1 MKKLSF
7 LAVFCVSAMAL
18 SQTQDAMSYQAIIR
32 NSNNDLIKNQNVGM
46 RFSII
51 KGSASGTVVYS
62 ETQSLPANNNGL
74 VTAKIGAGTLVSG
87 SYSNIDWG
95 ADTYFIKTETDPT
108 GSNNYTISGTSQLL
122 SVPYAL
128 YAKNSGSSI
137 PGPQGPKGDTGATG
151 PAGAMGPQGPQGL
164 TGAIGPQGPKGDTG
178 ATGPAGA
185 TGAQGPQGATGAQGP
200 KGDTGAT
207 GPAGAIGPQGPK
219 GDTGATGPQGVA
231 GAQGPKGDTG
241 ATGQAGATGAQGLQ
255 GATGAQGPKGDTGA
269 TGPAGATGAQGPQ
282 GATGPVGP
290 QGPQGAVGPVG
301 ATGATGA
308 TGPAGNGFANGSTGG
323 QVYLTS
329 SSSPY
334 APQVPQTMTG
344 DVTISSSAATSLAD
358 NAVKTAKINNGAV
371 TMAKISATGTADS
384 TTFLRGDG
392 QWATPSGGGGGSL
405 SVTTV
410 SSNTTLTNNNQ
421 MVYITGNYT
430 VTLPANPSNG
440 LTLYI
445 FSENKNTTI
454 DPNGK
459 KFRQGANDYGAS
471 KIYEFGKDSTI
482 NATNANVANSIGMTL
497 IYNGKWF
504 VF

>member
-151 PAGAMGPQGPQGL
+151 PAGA
-164 TGAIGPQGPKGDTG
+164 
-178 ATGPAGA
+178 
-185 TGAQGPQGATGAQGP
+185 
-200 KGDTGAT
+200 
-207 GPAGAIGPQGPK
+207 IGPQGPK

-241 ATGQAGATGAQGLQ
+241 ATGPAGATGATGPQGVAGAQGPKGDTGATGPTGATGAQGPQ
-255 GATGAQGPKGDTGA
+255 GATGAQGPKGDTGATGATGPQGVAGTTGPKGDTGA

-282 GATGPVGP
+282 GATGPIGP

-392 QWATPSGGGGGSL
+392 QWATPSGGGGGGL

-410 SSNTTLTNNNQ
+410 SSNITLTNNNQ

-497 IYNGKWF
+497 IYYGKWF

>member
-51 KGSASGTVVYS
+51 KSSASGTVVYS

-151 PAGAMGPQGPQGL
+151 PAGA
-164 TGAIGPQGPKGDTG
+164 
-178 ATGPAGA
+178 
-185 TGAQGPQGATGAQGP
+185 
-200 KGDTGAT
+200 
-207 GPAGAIGPQGPK
+207 IGPQGPK

-231 GAQGPKGDTG
+231 
-241 ATGQAGATGAQGLQ
+241 
-255 GATGAQGPKGDTGA
+255 GAQGPKGDTGA

-410 SSNTTLTNNNQ
+410 SSNITLTNNNQ

>member
-151 PAGAMGPQGPQGL
+151 PAGA
-164 TGAIGPQGPKGDTG
+164 
-178 ATGPAGA
+178 
-185 TGAQGPQGATGAQGP
+185 
-200 KGDTGAT
+200 
-207 GPAGAIGPQGPK
+207 IGPQGPK

-231 GAQGPKGDTG
+231 
-241 ATGQAGATGAQGLQ
+241 
-255 GATGAQGPKGDTGA
+255 GAQGPKGDTGA

-410 SSNTTLTNNNQ
+410 SSNITLTNNNQ

>member
-1 MKKLSF
+1 
-7 LAVFCVSAMAL
+7 
-18 SQTQDAMSYQAIIR
+18 
-32 NSNNDLIKNQNVGM
+32 
-46 RFSII
+46 
-51 KGSASGTVVYS
+51 
-62 ETQSLPANNNGL
+62 
-74 VTAKIGAGTLVSG
+74 
-87 SYSNIDWG
+87 
-95 ADTYFIKTETDPT
+95 
-108 GSNNYTISGTSQLL
+108 
-122 SVPYAL
+122 
-128 YAKNSGSSI
+128 
-137 PGPQGPKGDTGATG
+137 
-151 PAGAMGPQGPQGL
+151 
-164 TGAIGPQGPKGDTG
+164 
-178 ATGPAGA
+178 
-185 TGAQGPQGATGAQGP
+185 
-200 KGDTGAT
+200 
-207 GPAGAIGPQGPK
+207 
-219 GDTGATGPQGVA
+219 
-231 GAQGPKGDTG
+231 
-241 ATGQAGATGAQGLQ
+241 
-255 GATGAQGPKGDTGA
+255 
-269 TGPAGATGAQGPQ
+269 
-282 GATGPVGP
+282 
-290 QGPQGAVGPVG
+290 VG

-410 SSNTTLTNNNQ
+410 SSNITLTNNNQ

-440 LTLYI
+440 LTLHI

-497 IYNGKWF
+497 IYYGKWF